1 MTTLGSTVP
10 YYGGRQSNNPATVFT
25 GKVSPPSPNIAAN
38 PGDVYVDTTLENYY
52 GAVGKLAGN
61 QVQWALLAGSSGA
74 ITSVL
79 GTAAQITATPSGS
92 SVTLS
97 LPAVVTAPGSLATTT
112 TLASGTTLTAGS
124 SLSVTTTATIGTGLT
139 VTTGNITATAGNL
152 VATAGQLQLN
162 GAASRIIIN
171 AGTASTAPVG
181 VSGAMS
187 GNPGTV
193 TVTTSACT
201 TSSKILY
208 SRATTG
214 GTPGEVSITTQS
226 AGSFV
231 LTSTGNETSTFNYL
245 IIN

>member
-1 MTTLGSTVP
+1 MTTLGTTCP
-10 YYGGRQSNNPATVFT
+10 YYGGRQSNNPATKFIGV
-25 GKVSPPSPNIAAN
+25 VSPPSANIAAN
-38 PGDVYVDTTLENYY
+38 PGDIYVDTTLENYY

-74 ITSVL
+74 VTSVL
-79 GTAAQITATPSGS
+79 GTANQVTVTTAGS
-92 SVTLS
+92 VATVS
-97 LPAVVTAPGSLATTT
+97 LPAAITTPGSLTTT
-112 TLASGTTLTAGS
+112 STLVSGTTMTA
-124 SLSVTTTATIGTGLT
+124 GTGLT
-139 VTTGNITATAGNL
+139 ATTGNITATAGNL

-162 GAASRIIIN
+162 GAASRVIIN

-181 VSGAMS
+181 VSSAMT
-187 GNPGTV
+187 GTPGTV

-231 LTSTGNETSTFNYL
+231 LTSTGNETSTFNYF